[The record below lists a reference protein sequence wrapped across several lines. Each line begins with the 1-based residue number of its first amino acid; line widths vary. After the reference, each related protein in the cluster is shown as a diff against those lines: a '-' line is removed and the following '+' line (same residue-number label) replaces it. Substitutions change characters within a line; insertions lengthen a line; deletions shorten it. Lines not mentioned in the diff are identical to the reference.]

1 MRRATASF
9 NAAQPATQNFY
20 PRSPCGERPLCCRSQ
35 ARPFSISI
43 HALLAE
49 SDLRAEGP
57 KKARYKF
64 LSTLSLR
71 RATATPRAGRQAAAI
86 SIHALLAESDFFPC
100 VIFAV
105 ACQFLSTL
113 SLRRATYIKREFRR
127 TDTISIHALLA
138 ESDVTGTA
146 KCFALNA
153 FLSTLSLRRA
163 TWRAAFQRLRD
174 SYFYPRSPCGE
185 RPFMGTNTIGRLY
198 ISIHALLAES
208 DAAEL
213 TTSFF
218 DLNFYPRSP
227 CGERPKFLMMLQSS
241 IKFLSTLS
249 LRRATVIRHGIA
261 GVSGHI
267 SIHALLA
274 ESDEARSSKA
284 AAIWKFLSTL
294 SLRRAT
300 RRSSFS
306 LLSLL
311 NFYPRSPCGERLYH
325 NNTRLSNHTFLS
337 TLSLRRAT
345 ILLGKTVIRILDNFY
360 PRSPCGER
368 PSQKSEIFGMLS
380 ISIHALL
387 AESDRKEMS

>member
-1 MRRATASF
+1 M
-9 NAAQPATQNFY
+9 
-20 PRSPCGERPLCCRSQ
+20 
-35 ARPFSISI
+35 
-43 HALLAE
+43 H
-49 SDLRAEGP
+49 
-57 KKARYKF
+57 
-64 LSTLSLR
+64 
-71 RATATPRAGRQAAAI
+71 
-86 SIHALLAESDFFPC
+86 
-100 VIFAV
+100 
-105 ACQFLSTL
+105 
-113 SLRRATYIKREFRR
+113 
-127 TDTISIHALLA
+127 
-138 ESDVTGTA
+138 
-146 KCFALNA
+146 
-153 FLSTLSLRRA
+153 
-163 TWRAAFQRLRD
+163 
-174 SYFYPRSPCGE
+174 FYPRSPCGE

-300 RRSSFS
+300 ALAHIRRFP
-306 LLSLL
+306 
-311 NFYPRSPCGERLYH
+311 FRY
-325 NNTRLSNHTFLS
+325 
-337 TLSLRRAT
+337 
-345 ILLGKTVIRILDNFY
+345 FY

-368 PSQKSEIFGMLS
+368 PGVPAFLCC
-380 ISIHALL
+380 HF
-387 AESDRKEMS
+387 

>member
-1 MRRATASF
+1 MLLSF
-9 NAAQPATQNFY
+9 SYSIEDFY
-20 PRSPCGERPLCCRSQ
+20 PRSPCGERRYSGKRFMLEVD
-35 ARPFSISI
+35 ISI

-49 SDLRAEGP
+49 SDGAVVDVIAEVG
-57 KKARYKF
+57 
-64 LSTLSLR
+64 
-71 RATATPRAGRQAAAI
+71 
-86 SIHALLAESDFFPC
+86 
-100 VIFAV
+100 
-105 ACQFLSTL
+105 
-113 SLRRATYIKREFRR
+113 
-127 TDTISIHALLA
+127 ISIHALLA

-300 RRSSFS
+300 ALAHIRRFP
-306 LLSLL
+306 
-311 NFYPRSPCGERLYH
+311 FRY
-325 NNTRLSNHTFLS
+325 
-337 TLSLRRAT
+337 
-345 ILLGKTVIRILDNFY
+345 FY

-368 PSQKSEIFGMLS
+368 PGVPAFLCC
-380 ISIHALL
+380 HF
-387 AESDRKEMS
+387 

>member
-1 MRRATASF
+1 MFCPPSRH
-9 NAAQPATQNFY
+9 N
-20 PRSPCGERPLCCRSQ
+20 LK
-35 ARPFSISI
+35 ISI

-49 SDLRAEGP
+49 SDGAVVDVIAEVG
-57 KKARYKF
+57 
-64 LSTLSLR
+64 
-71 RATATPRAGRQAAAI
+71 
-86 SIHALLAESDFFPC
+86 
-100 VIFAV
+100 
-105 ACQFLSTL
+105 
-113 SLRRATYIKREFRR
+113 
-127 TDTISIHALLA
+127 ISIHALLA

-311 NFYPRSPCGERLYH
+311 NFYPRSPCGERLSNVFNCSSVIGYFYPRSPCGERLYH

>member
-1 MRRATASF
+1 
-9 NAAQPATQNFY
+9 
-20 PRSPCGERPLCCRSQ
+20 
-35 ARPFSISI
+35 
-43 HALLAE
+43 
-49 SDLRAEGP
+49 
-57 KKARYKF
+57 
-64 LSTLSLR
+64 
-71 RATATPRAGRQAAAI
+71 
-86 SIHALLAESDFFPC
+86 
-100 VIFAV
+100 
-105 ACQFLSTL
+105 
-113 SLRRATYIKREFRR
+113 
-127 TDTISIHALLA
+127 
-138 ESDVTGTA
+138 
-146 KCFALNA
+146 
-153 FLSTLSLRRA
+153 
-163 TWRAAFQRLRD
+163 
-174 SYFYPRSPCGE
+174 
-185 RPFMGTNTIGRLY
+185 MGTNTIGRLY

-249 LRRATVIRHGIA
+249 LRRATPRLSSPLWGQENFYPRSPC
-261 GVSGHI
+261 GERRSKKFKSCCNLEI

-274 ESDEARSSKA
+274 ESDCAGPYTPVPIS
-284 AAIWKFLSTL
+284 IFLSTL

-311 NFYPRSPCGERLYH
+311 NFYPRSPCGERL
-325 NNTRLSNHTFLS
+325 SNVFNCS
-337 TLSLRRAT
+337 S
-345 ILLGKTVIRILDNFY
+345 VIGYFY

-387 AESDRKEMS
+387 AESDGRVLQDITPAGISIHALLAESDFHHNLHNILLYAFLSTLSLRRATDIS

>member
-1 MRRATASF
+1 MLLSF
-9 NAAQPATQNFY
+9 SYSIEDFY
-20 PRSPCGERPLCCRSQ
+20 PRSPCGERHLFCPPSRHNL
-35 ARPFSISI
+35 
-43 HALLAE
+43 
-49 SDLRAEGP
+49 
-57 KKARYKF
+57 K
-64 LSTLSLR
+64 
-71 RATATPRAGRQAAAI
+71 
-86 SIHALLAESDFFPC
+86 
-100 VIFAV
+100 
-105 ACQFLSTL
+105 
-113 SLRRATYIKREFRR
+113 
-127 TDTISIHALLA
+127 ISIHALLA

-249 LRRATVIRHGIA
+249 LRRAT
-261 GVSGHI
+261 
-267 SIHALLA
+267 
-274 ESDEARSSKA
+274 
-284 AAIWKFLSTL
+284 
-294 SLRRAT
+294 
-300 RRSSFS
+300 
-306 LLSLL
+306 
-311 NFYPRSPCGERLYH
+311 P
-325 NNTRLSNHTFLS
+325 RLSSPLW
-337 TLSLRRAT
+337 
-345 ILLGKTVIRILDNFY
+345 GQENFY

-368 PSQKSEIFGMLS
+368 PSSGT
-380 ISIHALL
+380 ALL
-387 AESDRKEMS
+387 A